1 LSRVH
6 DRFAKVSRK
15 VSDAAGSPYAFLAA
29 LCLVLGWAATGPF
42 FQWSQEHS
50 LVINTITTCATFLM
64 VFLIQSSQ
72 NRDTKAIQIKLNDLL
87 CSIDKAHN
95 ELIDIENSTDKDM
108 ADARERVT
116 ANRDP
121 P

>member
-1 LSRVH
+1 MH
-6 DRFAKVSRK
+6 DRFARLSR
-15 VSDAAGSPYAFLAA
+15 VISDAAGSPYAFIAA

-42 FQWSQEHS
+42 FQWSPEHS

-87 CSIDKAHN
+87 CAIDKAHN
-95 ELIDIENSTDKDM
+95 ELIDIEHATDEDM
-108 ADARERVT
+108 AEARDLVV
-116 ANRDP
+116 ANREGA
-121 P
+121 

>member
-1 LSRVH
+1 MH
-6 DRFAKVSRK
+6 DRFARLSR
-15 VSDAAGSPYAFLAA
+15 VISDAAGSPYAFLAA
-29 LCLVLGWAATGPF
+29 LCLVIGWAVTGPF
-42 FQWSQEHS
+42 FQWSQGHS
-50 LVINTITTCATFLM
+50 LVINTITTICTFLM

-95 ELIDIENSTDKDM
+95 ELIDIENSTDADI

-116 ANRDP
+116 ANRPDSSA
-121 P
+121 